1 MPSHIEDYQIRWK
14 NYRGFED
21 TDWLTIRPIT
31 ILIGPNNSG
40 KTSILSPLLLL
51 SQTLSSRYSVAPLL
65 TRGPLVDCGNFSD
78 IIYRHD
84 KSRPLFFGLRYHVH
98 ALPEQDPGPV
108 ADHLPGAVEITL
120 AAGDHPEDIK
130 LTKLDVFDV
139 FCRRYISHTLNEDGR
154 YEIVCDALG
163 ELTDKEREAIADA
176 EPMNFCFD
184 PTDVLRSYREVFSEN
199 QETVPPKY
207 SEAFATYLRT
217 ISWTRDGLQT
227 FFFDLNYVGPL
238 RDRFKRYY
246 EASSDFPWAV
256 GSSREH
262 MANLIRRTISRS
274 PKGLNEWI
282 RRFEFGS
289 KLTSKKN
296 LSDSLFSLFFETS
309 SPPVRTNIAD
319 AGFGASQVL
328 PLIVQAIMA
337 PEDSLTIAEQPEI
350 HLNPRL
356 QSLLA
361 DLFVTMANSDHKLL
375 VETHS
380 EHLLLRLRR
389 LVAEGKISHD
399 QISIYFIERENGNSK
414 VREIPL
420 TADGGI
426 PRDEW
431 PRGFFEEG
439 LRDALGLA
447 QAQADRATAVRAASA
462 QTPPAPAHEESTR
475 SPVTLSLGRR
485 RVRISR
491 HNNTK
496 D

>member
-31 ILIGPNNSG
+31 VLIGPNNSG

-51 SQTLSSRYSVAPLL
+51 SQTLSSRYSLAPLL

-78 IIYRHD
+78 IIYQHD
-84 KSRPLFFGLRYHVH
+84 KSRPLFFGLRFHVH
-98 ALPEQDPGPV
+98 APPPEEDPGPV
-108 ADHLPGAVEITL
+108 IDHLPGAVEITL
-120 AAGDHPEDIK
+120 TAGDHPEDID
-130 LTKLDVFDV
+130 LVKLDVFDV
-139 FCRRYISHTLNEDGR
+139 FCRPYISHTLNDNGK
-154 YEIVCDALG
+154 YEINCDALG
-163 ELTDKEREAIADA
+163 ELSPKEREAIADT

-184 PTDVLRSYREVFSEN
+184 PTDVLQAFREVSSKN

-207 SEAFATYLRT
+207 SEAFAAYLRT
-217 ISWTRDGLQT
+217 IGWTRGGLQT
-227 FFFDLNYVGPL
+227 FFYDLNYVGPL

-256 GSSREH
+256 GSSGEH

-274 PKGLNEWI
+274 PKGLNEWV
-282 RRFEFGS
+282 RRFGFGS
-289 KLTSKKN
+289 RLTVKN
-296 LSDSLFSLFFETS
+296 TLSDSLFSLFFETG

-361 DLFVTMANSDHKLL
+361 DLFVTMANSDHKVL

-389 LVAEGKISHD
+389 LVAEEKISHE
-399 QISIYFIERENGNSK
+399 QIAVYFVERENGRSR
-414 VREIPL
+414 VRQIPL
-420 TADGGI
+420 TEDGGI
-426 PRDEW
+426 ARDEW

-447 QAQADRATAVRAASA
+447 QAQADRAGARRRAAR
-462 QTPPAPAHEESTR
+462 QR
-475 SPVTLSLGRR
+475 Q
-485 RVRISR
+485 
-491 HNNTK
+491 